1 MGDTKKDNNKDEK
14 EGGLQVY
21 RDGMS
26 FFACRCRKNVLHKN
40 KKKIADET
48 GKVIIQEG
56 IETSSLAFRRGT
68 TPPVQRRTLTF
79 EERIEELRE
88 DK

>member
-1 MGDTKKDNNKDEK
+1 MKKRVDFKFIEMVCLFLLVDAE
-14 EGGLQVY
+14 
-21 RDGMS
+21 
-26 FFACRCRKNVLHKN
+26 KNVLHKN